1 MGMAA
6 PKGNRSLR
14 LVVIDSDKST
24 KSSVRRCMADKGV
37 RIIGEADDLKSGLRL
52 VRGLQPDV
60 ILLELAPNSAQTMD
74 AIKKI
79 KQDLPDAGL
88 ILSSHESSPQLILS
102 CIRAGAQEFITRP
115 IDEIELDKAID
126 HLRSLTEKSNGFPKK
141 RGTILSIFASKGGV
155 GATTMVTNL
164 GVSLANRPDT
174 KTILVDLS
182 FHMGD
187 LGLMLDEP
195 PRYSLTDAIEGGVLD
210 ESKLQSI
217 MTQHSS
223 GVYILTAVTS
233 PEISDEISC
242 DHMGELL
249 GTLTTMFDYIIV
261 DIGRHLDDRT
271 VEVLEI
277 SDEIFLMSALDIPT
291 IRNVSRYLDIF
302 ERLQIEE
309 SKIRLI
315 VNRFQKK
322 SQINLKDLESAVG
335 LETFW
340 AIPNDYAPIS
350 MGINGGNP
358 AVLEAPR
365 SKVAQS
371 YKDLAEHICE
381 LHSAQSSPESME
393 ATTQ

>member
-1 MGMAA
+1 MGMAVS
-6 PKGNRSLR
+6 KNNRSLR
-14 LVVIDSDKST
+14 LVIIDSDKST
-24 KSSVRRCMADKGV
+24 KSYIRRCVGDKGV
-37 RIIGEADDLKSGLRL
+37 RIIGEADDIKSGLRL

-60 ILLELAPNSAQTMD
+60 VLLELPPNSSQTMD
-74 AIKKI
+74 AIQKLKS
-79 KQDLPDAGL
+79 DLPDAGI
-88 ILSSHESSPQLILS
+88 ILSSHEASPQLILS

-115 IDEIELDKAID
+115 IDEVELDKALE
-126 HLRSLTEKSNGFPKK
+126 HLRGLSEKSNGSSKK
-141 RGTILSIFASKGGV
+141 RGTIMSVFASKGGV

-164 GVSLANRPDT
+164 GVALASRPDT
-174 KTILVDLS
+174 RTVLVDLS

-195 PRYSLTDAIEGGVLD
+195 PRYSLTDAIDNGILD

-217 MTQHSS
+217 MSQHSS
-223 GVYILTAVTS
+223 GVYLLTAVTS
-233 PEISDEISC
+233 PEISDEITC

-249 GTLTTMFDYIIV
+249 GTLSTMFDYIIV

-277 SDEIFLMSALDIPT
+277 SDEILLMSALDIPT
-291 IRNVSRYLDIF
+291 VRNVSRYLDIF
-302 ERLQIEE
+302 ERLQIED

-315 VNRFQKK
+315 ANRFQKK
-322 SQINLKDLESAVG
+322 TQIGLKDLESAVG
-335 LETFW
+335 METFW

-371 YKDLAEHICE
+371 YKDLAEHLCE
-381 LHSAQSSPESME
+381 LHPSQSSPESIE
-393 ATTQ
+393 AAT

>member
-1 MGMAA
+1 MAA
-6 PKGNRSLR
+6 PKINRSLR
-14 LVVIDSDKST
+14 LVIIDSDKST
-24 KSSVRRCMADKGV
+24 KSYIRRCVGDKGV
-37 RIIGEADDLKSGLRL
+37 RIIGEADDIKSGLRL

-60 ILLELAPNSAQTMD
+60 VLLELPSNSAQTMET
-74 AIKKI
+74 IKKL
-79 KQDLPDAGL
+79 KTDLPDAGI

-115 IDEIELDKAID
+115 IDEIELDKAIE
-126 HLRSLTEKSNGFPKK
+126 HLRGLNEKSTGSSKK
-141 RGTILSIFASKGGV
+141 RGTILSVFASKGGV
-155 GATTMVTNL
+155 GATTMATNL
-164 GVSLANRPDT
+164 GVALASRPDT
-174 KTILVDLS
+174 RTVLVDLS

-195 PRYSLTDAIEGGVLD
+195 PRYSLTDAIDNGVLD

-217 MTQHSS
+217 MSQHSS
-223 GVYILTAVTS
+223 GVFLLTAVTS
-233 PEISDEISC
+233 PEISDEITS

-249 GTLTTMFDYIIV
+249 GTLSTMFDYIIV

-277 SDEIFLMSALDIPT
+277 SDEILLMSALDIPT
-291 IRNVSRYLDIF
+291 VRNVSRYLDIF

-315 VNRFQKK
+315 ANRFQKK
-322 SQINLKDLESAVG
+322 TQIGLKDLESAVG
-335 LETFW
+335 METFW

-371 YKDLAEHICE
+371 YKDLAEHLCE
-381 LHSAQSSPESME
+381 LHPSQSSPESIE
-393 ATTQ
+393 AAT

>member
-1 MGMAA
+1 MAVS
-6 PKGNRSLR
+6 KNNRSLR
-14 LVVIDSDKST
+14 LVVIDSDKSMRNFVRQY
-24 KSSVRRCMADKGV
+24 SVDKGI
-37 RIIGEADDLKSGLRL
+37 RIIGEADDVKSGLRL
-52 VRGLQPDV
+52 ARGLQPDV
-60 ILLELAPNSAQTMD
+60 ILLELPSSADHTKN
-74 AIKKI
+74 AIEKI
-79 KQDLPDAGL
+79 KEDLPDAGI

-115 IDEIELDKAID
+115 FDQLELDKAID
-126 HLRSLTEKSNGFPKK
+126 HLRNLTEQTVRSTKK
-141 RGTILSIFASKGGV
+141 RGTILSVFASKGGV
-155 GATTMVTNL
+155 GATTLVTNL
-164 GVSLANRPDT
+164 GVALAARPDT
-174 KTILVDLS
+174 RVILVDLS

-187 LGLMLDEP
+187 MGLMLDES
-195 PRYSLTDAIEGGVLD
+195 PRYSLTDALDGGAID

-217 MTQHSS
+217 ISQHNS
-223 GVYILTAVTS
+223 GVYFLTAVTS
-233 PEISDEISC
+233 PEISDEITC

-249 GTLTTMFDYIIV
+249 GTLGTMFDYIIV

-277 SDEIFLMSALDIPT
+277 SDEVFLLSSLDIPT

-302 ERLQIEE
+302 ERLQIGS

-315 VNRFQKK
+315 ANRFQKK
-322 SQINLKDLESAVG
+322 SQISLKDLESAVG
-335 LETFW
+335 METFW

-350 MGINGGNP
+350 MGINGGTP

-381 LHSAQSSPESME
+381 LHSNRSLHESME
-393 ATTQ
+393 ATVK

>member
-6 PKGNRSLR
+6 PKSNRSLR

-24 KSSVRRCMADKGV
+24 KSFIRHCMSDKGV
-37 RIIGEADDLKSGLRL
+37 RIIGEADDIKSGLRL

-60 ILLELAPNSAQTMD
+60 ILLELPANSAHTME
-74 AIKKI
+74 AIQKI
-79 KQDLPDAGL
+79 KNDLPDAG
-88 ILSSHESSPQLILS
+88 IVLSSHESSPQLILS

-115 IDEIELDKAID
+115 MDELELDKAID
-126 HLRSLTEKSNGFPKK
+126 HLRSLNEKNTGSAKK
-141 RGTILSIFASKGGV
+141 RGTILSVFASKGGV

-164 GVSLANRPDT
+164 GVSLASRPDT
-174 KTILVDLS
+174 KTVLVDLS

-187 LGLMLDEP
+187 LGLMLDET
-195 PRYSLTDAIEGGVLD
+195 PRYSLTDAIDNGVLD

-217 MTQHSS
+217 MSQHSS
-223 GVYILTAVTS
+223 GVYMLTAVTS
-233 PEISDEISC
+233 PEISDEITC

-249 GTLTTMFDYIIV
+249 GTLSTMFDYIIV

-271 VEVLEI
+271 VEILEI
-277 SDEIFLMSALDIPT
+277 SDEIFLMSSLDIPT

-302 ERLQIEE
+302 ERLQIED

-315 VNRFQKK
+315 ANRFHKK
-322 SQINLKDLESAVG
+322 TQISLKDLESAVG
-335 LETFW
+335 METFW

-350 MGINGGNP
+350 LGINGGNP

-371 YKDLAEHICE
+371 YKDLAEHLCE
-381 LHSAQSSPESME
+381 LHPSPSSPESVE
-393 ATTQ
+393 AAT